1 MKNQTFGIEIETTGL
16 SRETV
21 ANIIANYFGT
31 STRYAGTCYD
41 TWTARDHKGREW
53 KCMNDSSIYRT
64 GHGVCELVSPIL
76 TYDDMDDLQEIVRL
90 VRRAGAKS
98 SPEYQCGIHVHVG
111 QGEHNIKTLKNLVNF
126 TAANQDIIYKA
137 LQIGERT
144 RWCQKLESVLVDK
157 FNDRSMNTM
166 RKGEIAWYGSE
177 SAADCGKREHYN
189 STRYHGLNL
198 HSVFSKGTIEF
209 RLFNGTLHAGK
220 IRAYV
225 CFCLAMSNFCLEK
238 KSVLR
243 ECKSNFNEKYTM
255 YAMLHKIGLKGSEF
269 KNVREHLIAHLE
281 GEMTH
286 EGRTSH

>member
-21 ANIIANYFGT
+21 SNIIANYFGT
-31 STRYAGTCYD
+31 TNAYAGGTYD
-41 TWTARDHKGREW
+41 TWTAKDNNGRTW
-53 KCMNDSSIYRT
+53 KCMNDSSICRT
-64 GHGVCELVSPIL
+64 GNGVCELVSPIL
-76 TYDDMDDLQEIVRL
+76 TYDDMEDLQEIVRR

-98 SPEYQCGIHVHVG
+98 DAQYQCGIHVHIG
-111 QGEHNIKTLKNLVNF
+111 QGEHTIATLKNLVNLM
-126 TAANQDIIYKA
+126 AANQDVIYKA
-137 LQIGERT
+137 LQIGQRE

-157 FNDRSMNTM
+157 FNAKNLNTM

-177 SAADCGKREHYN
+177 YAADNGKRQHYN

-225 CFCLAMSNFCLEK
+225 CFCLAMSNMALTK
-238 KSVLR
+238 KSIR
-243 ECKSNFNEKYTM
+243 RSHKNRFNDKYNM
-255 YAMLHKIGLKGSEF
+255 YLLIHHAGLKGEEF
-269 KNVREHLIAHLE
+269 KNVREHLIGALE
-281 GEMTH
+281 GEITH
-286 EGRTSH
+286 EGRYI